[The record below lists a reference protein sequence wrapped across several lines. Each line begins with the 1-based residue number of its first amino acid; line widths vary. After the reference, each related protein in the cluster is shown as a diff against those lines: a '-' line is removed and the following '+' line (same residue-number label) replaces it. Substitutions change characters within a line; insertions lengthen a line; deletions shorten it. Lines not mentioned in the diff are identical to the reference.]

1 MAIYK
6 KILGLFPL
14 MIVLTMIWG
23 CGNHMDKSSESFDI
37 TKFPRDEQGYPKSDI
52 AIINGKEF
60 SLKDLSESYVEDNLD
75 CVIELPDVKTGDRI
89 EVILPQYLPVNLWSI
104 EEKETI
110 DLTNYNKKELSVR
123 QDVEGKSAFVQKFT
137 FTMNDTSILFKW
149 SNVQECG
156 KSFSE
161 KEKDYLLKINLT

>member
-6 KILGLFPL
+6 KILGLSILLLF
-14 MIVLTMIWG
+14 LTTILG
-23 CGNHMDKSSESFDI
+23 CGNNMDKSKESFAI
-37 TKFPRDEQGYPKSDI
+37 TKFPRDEQGYPKCNI
-52 AIINGKEF
+52 VIINGKEF
-60 SLKDLSESYVEDNLD
+60 SLKALSESYVEDDLD
-75 CVIELPDVKTGDRI
+75 YIIDLPGVKKGDRI
-89 EVILPQYLPVNLWSI
+89 EVILPQYLPINLWSI

-110 DLTNYNKKELSVR
+110 DLINYNKKELSVR

-149 SNVQECG
+149 SNVRECG

-161 KEKDYLLKINLT
+161 KEKEYLLKINLT